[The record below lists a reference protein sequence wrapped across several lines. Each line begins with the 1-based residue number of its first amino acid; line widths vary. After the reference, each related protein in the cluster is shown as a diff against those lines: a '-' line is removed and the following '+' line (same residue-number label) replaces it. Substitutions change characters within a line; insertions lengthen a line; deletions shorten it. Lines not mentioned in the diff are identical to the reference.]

1 MALTKYNYNSFDVTP
16 VASATMAFNSGA
28 NGLTTMSAGAMT
40 LIKTVTASSSS
51 TISFV
56 HGTSDVVLDGTY
68 PIYLFKFFNIHPATN
83 NQDFTFNGSDDD
95 SSHSYDV
102 TKTTT
107 AFDAFHK
114 EDGGNQGLRYRDGE
128 DIAQGTGFQTLNLD
142 GGVGNNNDDNLNGEL
157 HLFNP
162 SSTTFVKHF
171 MATTTHGYNASPAFC
186 MNSFVA
192 GYFNTT
198 ADITAI
204 QFKFASGNIDA
215 GTFKL
220 YGIKDS

>member
-1 MALTKYNYNSFDVTP
+1 MALVKYNNNSI
-16 VASATMAFNSGA
+16 SAITST
-28 NGLTTMSAGAMT
+28 GLTTGAMT
-40 LIKTVTASSSS
+40 LIKSQTASSSA

-56 HGTSDVVLDGTY
+56 HGTSDVVLDSTY
-68 PIYLFKFFNIHPATN
+68 PIYVFKIINTHPSSTSRP
-83 NQDFTFNGSDDD
+83 DFTFNGSDDD

-107 AFDAFHK
+107 FINAYHMESDASGFDYAST
-114 EDGGNQGLRYRDGE
+114 EDL
-128 DIAQGTGFQTLNLD
+128 AQGTGFQPLSTLQGD
-142 GGVGNNNDDNLNGEL
+142 GNDNSGCGEMW
-157 HLFNP
+157 LFNP
-162 SSTTFVKHF
+162 SSTTFVKNFISRFSSVGEDAGGNHF
-171 MATTTHGYNASPAFC
+171 AQDEYA
-186 MNSFVA
+186 A

-215 GTFKL
+215 GTIKL